1 MKTKQNYQIMK
12 LERCLDFSRK
22 DYENLQNVVS
32 FEEFLENIIQTVE
45 ENNGSLEDAIF
56 IANDAYNKLQKY

>member
-22 DYENLQNVVS
+22 DYEKP
-32 FEEFLENIIQTVE
+32 
-45 ENNGSLEDAIF
+45 A
-56 IANDAYNKLQKY
+56 KM